1 MLFTTEVL
9 KVSKTVSDHID
20 LMDFLN
26 HNEEPFLKALGE
38 PFTNFLWQMMADKD
52 LTAVLN
58 KFVTEEGQVV
68 YSLGMSMS
76 DIDYILTS
84 PAPKPPEKFSDVQR
98 QAHMWNLLGKT
109 MVTRGLSVLRH
120 DGPSLASFDALEAY
134 LTALMDSEKKNA

>member
-9 KVSKTVSDHID
+9 KVSKTVSDHVD

-58 KFVTEEGQVV
+58 KFVTDKGQVF
-68 YSLGMSMS
+68 YSLGMAL
-76 DIDYILTS
+76 DGIDYVLTT
-84 PAPKPPEKFSDVQR
+84 PAPKAPEVFSDVQR

-134 LTALMDSEKKNA
+134 LTTLMDSEKKNA

>member
-1 MLFTTEVL
+1 MSFTTEVL
-9 KVSKTVSDHID
+9 KVSKTVSDHVD

-84 PAPKPPEKFSDVQR
+84 PAPKAPEKFSDVQR

>member
-84 PAPKPPEKFSDVQR
+84 PAPKAPEKFSDVQR

>member
-9 KVSKTVSDHID
+9 KVSKTVSDHVD

-84 PAPKPPEKFSDVQR
+84 PAPKAPEKFSDVQR